1 MRPVGIQGKQRVGRV
16 LHDVAVPLVVSV
28 LIGVTAGFG
37 GVLFHYLLAWG
48 SRFLWSSPEEL
59 AGLPVWLRLVIPA
72 GAGLFSGLVIYFWAP
87 EIKGPGVPQ
96 VMKALALE
104 GGRIRHRVT
113 ILKTLVTSTLI
124 SAGASVGREG
134 PIVQIGASIGSS
146 ISQFFSLDADKRR
159 LAVACGAAAGM
170 AATFQAPIAGTMF
183 AVEILLFD
191 LEVSSMSNIVISAV
205 TGTVVAR
212 QMLGQRATIHPPSFA
227 LISHWE
233 LLFYLGLGIAAGIAS
248 LCLIWSL
255 FGLPEMWKKVPVPEW
270 LKPAIGGLLIGII
283 GLFLP
288 EVLGVGYGEILAA
301 LNNKVIL
308 ETALFLFVAKI
319 AATSICISSGMSGGI
334 FAPSL
339 FIGAMLGTVVG
350 DVAMHCC
357 PIQGI
362 NPAYYTLVGMG
373 AVVSGTTLA
382 PMTAVLTIFELTY
395 TYQVI
400 LPLMVACIPSLLIVR
415 LFHGYSVYET
425 KLLSEDVEIVKGH
438 EINRLRD
445 MKVIDYMSP
454 LDQVLYIDMS
464 FPDILE
470 QMEKS
475 SFPHFVV
482 LDRQGLLAGVLTAR
496 DIRSYLIHREECPQG
511 MKAADLMNRNVVT
524 IREDESLEKAFH
536 LFAAKGYS
544 FLPVVSSRDSGRVT
558 GILKKSDFLNAYH
571 ERVVKERIFS
581 SLNLFCPLRPQKQR
595 LRGQDSGTD

>member
-1 MRPVGIQGKQRVGRV
+1 MEKSLGSRKQRQDFVVSEV
-16 LHDVAVPLVVSV
+16 LVPLVISLV
-28 LIGVTAGFG
+28 IGIAAGFG
-37 GVLFHYLLAWG
+37 GVFFHFLLGWG
-48 SRFLWSSPEEL
+48 SRLLWTSPGEL
-59 AGLPVWLRLVIPA
+59 AEVPIWLRLLVPA
-72 GAGLFSGLVIYFWAP
+72 AAGLFSGLVVASWAP
-87 EIKGPGVPQ
+87 EIRGPGVPQ

-113 ILKTLVTSTLI
+113 LLKTLVTSTLI

-146 ISQFFSLDADKRR
+146 ISQLFHLDADKRR

-191 LEVSSMSNIVISAV
+191 LEVSSMSSIVISAV

-227 LISHWE
+227 LVSHWE
-233 LLFYLGLGIAAGIAS
+233 LVFYLGLGICAGLAG
-248 LCLIWSL
+248 LLLIWSL
-255 FGLPEMWKKVPVPEW
+255 FGLPRFWERVPGPEW
-270 LKPAIGGLLIGII
+270 VKPALGGLLIGAM

-288 EVLGVGYGEILAA
+288 QVLGVGYGEILKA
-301 LNNKVIL
+301 LDGRVL
-308 ETALFLFVAKI
+308 LASALVLFLAKI
-319 AATSICISSGMSGGI
+319 VATSLCISSGMSGGI

-350 DVAMHCC
+350 QVALKCC
-357 PIQGI
+357 PIPGV
-362 NPAYYTLVGMG
+362 NPAYYALVGMG

-400 LPLMVACIPSLLIVR
+400 LPLMVACIPSLIIVR

-425 KLLSEDVEIVKGH
+425 KLLSEGVDIVKGH

-445 MKVIDYMSP
+445 MKVSDYLSP
-454 LDQVLYIDMS
+454 LDQVIRTSTPFWEIVEL
-464 FPDILE
+464 
-470 QMEKS
+470 MEKS

-482 LDRQGLLAGVLTAR
+482 LDGNDHLAGVLTIR
-496 DIRSYLIHREECPQG
+496 DIRSYLIHREECPQDL
-511 MKAADLMNRNVVT
+511 KAEDLMNRDVAT
-524 IREDESLEKAFH
+524 IGQDESLERAFNI
-536 LFAAKGYS
+536 FAAKGYS
-544 FLPVVSSRDSGRVT
+544 FLPVVSAKDPKKVV
-558 GILKKSDFLNAYH
+558 GILKKSEFLNAYH
-571 ERVVKERIFS
+571 EKVVKERIFS
-581 SLNLFCPLRPQKQR
+581 NLNLFCMIRPGKH
-595 LRGQDSGTD
+595 SGRR

>member
-1 MRPVGIQGKQRVGRV
+1 MKEARSVRKDRAAYVARQI
-16 LHDVAVPLVVSV
+16 AVPLLVSL
-28 LIGVTAGFG
+28 LIGVAAGFG
-37 GVLFHYLLAWG
+37 GVFFHYLLRWG
-48 SRFLWSSPEEL
+48 SNILWTTPEEL
-59 AGLPVWLRLVIPA
+59 AEVPIWLRLLIPVAA
-72 GAGLFSGLVIYFWAP
+72 GAFCGLVVSKWAP
-87 EIKGPGVPQ
+87 EIRGPGVPQ

-113 ILKTLVTSTLI
+113 LLKALVTSTLI

-146 ISQFFSLDADKRR
+146 ISQIFSMDSDKRR

-212 QMLGQRATIHPPSFA
+212 QMLGQRATIHPANFA
-227 LISHWE
+227 LVSHWE
-233 LLFYLGLGIAAGIAS
+233 LVFYLCLGLAAGVVS
-248 LCLIWSL
+248 LFLIWSL
-255 FGLPEMWKKVPVPEW
+255 FGLPRLWRRVPGPEW
-270 LKPAIGGLLIGII
+270 LKPAMGGLMLGLLGIY
-283 GLFLP
+283 LP
-288 EVLGVGYGEILAA
+288 QVLGVGYGQILKA
-301 LNNKVIL
+301 LDGKVL
-308 ETALFLFVAKI
+308 FVTAIVLCVAKI

-339 FIGAMLGTVVG
+339 FIGAMLGSAVG
-350 DVAMHCC
+350 ISALHCC
-357 PIQGI
+357 PIQGV
-362 NPAYYTLVGMG
+362 NPAYYALVGMG

-425 KLLSEDVEIVKGH
+425 KLVSEGVDIVKGH

-445 MKVIDYMSP
+445 MKVSAYMSP
-454 LDQVLYIDMS
+454 VERVVYTNTPFWDVVELMD
-464 FPDILE
+464 
-470 QMEKS
+470 KS
-475 SFPHFVV
+475 AFPHFVV
-482 LDRQGLLAGVLTAR
+482 FRPDGRLAGVLTIR
-496 DIRSYLIHREECPQG
+496 DIRRYLIHRDECPQ
-511 MKAADLMNRNVVT
+511 DLQAKDVMNKDVIV
-524 IREDESLEKAFH
+524 ISEEDSLEKAFH
-536 LFAAKGYS
+536 IFAAKGFS
-544 FLPVVSSRDSGRVT
+544 FLPVVSVSDPLKVV

-571 ERVVKERIFS
+571 ENVVKERVFS
-581 SLNLFCPLRPQKQR
+581 NLNLFCMVGPKDNSERQVPLKH
-595 LRGQDSGTD
+595 

>member
-1 MRPVGIQGKQRVGRV
+1 MGGLRSARTERTAFVSG
-16 LHDVAVPLVVSV
+16 LAVSLLVSV
-28 LIGVTAGFG
+28 VIGVAAGFG
-37 GVLFHYLLAWG
+37 GVFFHFLLAWG
-48 SRFLWSSPEEL
+48 SRLLWTTPEEL
-59 AGLPVWLRLVIPA
+59 AALPVWLRLLIPSA
-72 GAGLFSGLVIYFWAP
+72 AGLMCGLVVSKWAP
-87 EIKGPGVPQ
+87 EIRGPGVPQ

-113 ILKTLVTSTLI
+113 ALKALVTSTLI

-146 ISQFFSLDADKRR
+146 ISQLISMDTDKRR

-227 LISHWE
+227 LVSHWE
-233 LLFYLGLGIAAGIAS
+233 LIFYLGLGVAAGIAS
-248 LCLIWSL
+248 LLLIWSL
-255 FGLPEMWKKVPVPEW
+255 FGLPRLWERVPGPQW
-270 LKPAIGGLLIGII
+270 LKPALGGFLLGLL

-288 EVLGVGYGEILAA
+288 QVLGVGYGEILKA
-301 LNNKVIL
+301 LDGKVVLASALIL
-308 ETALFLFVAKI
+308 FIAKI
-319 AATSICISSGMSGGI
+319 GATSICISSGMSGGI

-350 DVAMHCC
+350 DVALHCC
-357 PIQGI
+357 PIEGV
-362 NPAYYTLVGMG
+362 NPAYYALVGMG

-425 KLLSEDVEIVKGH
+425 KLVSEGVDIVKGH

-445 MKVIDYMSP
+445 MKVSDYMSP
-454 LDQVLYIDMS
+454 VEQVIHVDTPFWEIVKL
-464 FPDILE
+464 
-470 QMEKS
+470 MEES

-482 LDRQGLLAGVLTAR
+482 LDKEEHLAGVLTIR
-496 DIRSYLIHREECPQG
+496 DIRTYLIHKEECPQD
-511 MKAADLMNRNVVT
+511 MKAEDLMNKDVMT
-524 IREDESLEKAFH
+524 IKETESLEKAFH
-536 LFAAKGYS
+536 IFAAKGFS
-544 FLPVVSSRDSGRVT
+544 FLPVVSQRDSHQVV

-581 SLNLFCPLRPQKQR
+581 NLNLFCVLRPNSQVQTKGR
-595 LRGQDSGTD
+595 P